1 MFQLRKDPMR
11 ETYFAK
17 IFYLYLKSYSVGKIN
32 QALGRS
38 LGYFEA
44 AYHIL
49 TKTR

>member
-38 LGYFEA
+38 LGYLFERLKQ
-44 AYHIL
+44 L
-49 TKTR
+49 TIY